1 MLPENGV
8 FGNFD
13 PGASM
18 LTPQTNFHF
27 SEPRKLKS
35 PKNLAKAHVKP
46 QNPEN
51 PPQKIRNLPKINSL
65 QPENKCGKSGTLVS
79 LNSVELKVD
88 RKKPG

>member
-35 PKNLAKAHVKP
+35 PKKP
-46 QNPEN
+46 KQNRMSSPKTLKTL
-51 PPQKIRNLPKINSL
+51 PKKSATYPKSTPCSQKINAA
-65 QPENKCGKSGTLVS
+65 
-79 LNSVELKVD
+79 KVAL
-88 RKKPG
+88 